1 MTYRERRE
9 RRAERL
15 RGWAQAREERAA
27 AQLNSYPDIRHDI
40 AFITQPGRIPF
51 RERMNRA
58 DDRAFESLAKARGM
72 SARADGIEAQLDHA
86 IYSDDPDAIERL
98 RERIAGLEAERAAI
112 KARPHQA
119 YELSNL
125 AGNLRRQRERLAHLE
140 RVAAAKATAPD
151 RVTVEPAENMPGDYL
166 KVRFPEAPAYEI
178 RQELKAANY
187 FWHAGTQAWYGPAAA
202 LPASVTA

>member
-15 RGWAQAREERAA
+15 RGWAVARQREAGATLDHIHRT
-27 AQLNSYPDIRHDI
+27 YGGDV
-40 AFITQPGRIPF
+40 AFNTQPGHIPERARVIA
-51 RERMNRA
+51 RE
-58 DDRAFESLAKARGM
+58 DRAFASLRK
-72 SARADGIEAQLDHA
+72 ADGMESRAAGIESQLEHA

-98 RERIAGLEAERAAI
+98 RERIADLEAERAAI
-112 KARPHQA
+112 KARPHEA

-125 AGNLRRQRERLAHLE
+125 SGNLRRQRERLEHLK
-140 RVAAAKATAPD
+140 RVAAAKASAPD
-151 RVTVEPAENMPGDYL
+151 RVTVEPAPTMPGHV

-178 RQELKAANY
+178 RQELKAANF

-202 LPASVTA
+202 LPETVR